1 MMDISDQSAN
11 DVNREGRAHAQY
23 EGLNFEVTATDR
35 LHSIV
40 EILAAPQYCGD
51 ISLIAKE

>member
-1 MMDISDQSAN
+1 MTDISDQSAN
-11 DVNREGRAHAQY
+11 DVNPEGRAHAQY